1 MADKKRLPV
10 LNARP
15 SAGASGG
22 GSAPDEDDGGPRP
35 GWHWAGFGAVA
46 IFTAWLPLAYAAQW
60 FVLRFVL
67 ARFGVSQVTAGELAA
82 LVQTLGPEARV
93 SLGIQMFAPHAVALA
108 LAAFAGG
115 FVVGRFGKGAG
126 PREAAVSGV
135 VTSLV
140 AAGLTCSAS
149 GASAVPL
156 VTMLFT
162 VPAAAA
168 GAFVGRRS
176 TRPAAPTA

>member
-15 SAGASGG
+15 PGG
-22 GSAPDEDDGGPRP
+22 VAPTQEDDGGPRP

-82 LVQTLGPEARV
+82 LVQTLGPEARL
-93 SLGIQMFAPHAVALA
+93 SLGVQMFAPHAVALA

-126 PREAAVSGV
+126 PREAAVSGLL
-135 VTSLV
+135 TSLV

-156 VTMLFT
+156 VTLLFT
-162 VPAAAA
+162 VPAAAV
-168 GAFVGRRS
+168 GALFGRRRAPS
-176 TRPAAPTA
+176 ASPPPTA